1 MKTQSTLLAN
11 APTTSLKIVHSYLIE
26 APVENLI
33 KYQKETGSL
42 PKVSP
47 FKSLYVLHPAIQDA
61 GNWDSTWFNNY
72 E

>member
-1 MKTQSTLLAN
+1 MKTQSTVLAN

-26 APVENLI
+26 TPGEDLI
-33 KYQKETGSL
+33 KYKKETSTL

-47 FKSLYVLHPAIQDA
+47 YKSLFVLHPSIQDA
-61 GNWDSTWFNNY
+61 SNWDSTWFNNY